1 MDKFDRLLSQTEQI
15 VQLLQQ
21 FLPPPAPLVAWE
33 TTHAAR
39 WRSDWQGR
47 GTLHPLPNSQPL
59 ALEHLQNIDRQRA
72 KLIRNTAQFVAG
84 KPANNVLLTGA
95 RGTGKSSLV
104 KALLPSFSAQ
114 GLRLLEVDKSD
125 LQALP
130 DILTSVA
137 DLPFRFIIFC
147 DDLSFEAEEN
157 SYKTL
162 KSLLDGSLSSG
173 YPAKVLLYA
182 TSNRRHL
189 LPEFMHENLN
199 TQSNGEE
206 IHPGDSVEEKLSLS
220 ERFGLW
226 LTFYPFNQEE
236 YLAVVWQ
243 SLATLGCH
251 AAIGQVDTQAAA
263 LRWALTR
270 GMRSG
275 RVAWQF
281 ALDWAGQHG

>member
-1 MDKFDRLLSQTEQI
+1 MDKFDQLLRQTGQI

-21 FLPPPAPLVAWE
+21 FLPPPAPIIDWE
-33 TTHAAR
+33 KTFAAR
-39 WRSDWQGR
+39 WRSTSPGQGA
-47 GTLHPLPNSQPL
+47 LHPLPNTQPL
-59 ALEHLQNIDRQRA
+59 PLEALQNVPTQRT
-72 KLIRNTAQFVAG
+72 KLIQNTAQFVAG

-104 KALLPSFSAQ
+104 KALLPAFAAQ
-114 GLRLLEVDKSD
+114 GLRLLEVDKAD
-125 LQALP
+125 LHALP
-130 DILTSVA
+130 DILAKVSH
-137 DLPFRFIIFC
+137 LPFRFIVFC
-147 DDLSFEAEEN
+147 DDLSFEADEN
-157 SYKTL
+157 SYKAL
-162 KSLLDGSLSSG
+162 KSLLDGSLSAQQ
-173 YPAKVLLYA
+173 PAQILLYA

-189 LPEFMHENLN
+189 LPEFMHENLHSS
-199 TQSNGEE
+199 TQGEE
-206 IHPGDSVEEKLSLS
+206 IHPQDSIEEKLSLS

-251 AAIGQVDTQAAA
+251 QAINQVETQAAA